1 MLLAIDTGNT
11 NAKFALVD
19 DTGKILQRWR
29 IATDARRTADEYAV
43 WLDQLIQMAGY
54 RRSDIDAVIIATV
67 VPRAL
72 HNLQLLA
79 SRYFSCEALVAGR
92 GAVGWGIQLRVAE
105 PHAVGADRAVN
116 AIAAQSLTVQLR
128 VAEPHSV
135 GADRAVN
142 AIAAQSLTEG
152 HKIVISF
159 GTATTFDY
167 IGPDGSYRGGS
178 IAPGVNL
185 SLDALYAAA
194 AMLPR
199 IAIEPPPNES
209 VIGTTTVG
217 QMQIGIYWGYVAMI
231 EGMIAR
237 MKAEIGEPVSV
248 IATGGLAILFQQ
260 HGHLFDRVEPDL
272 TLRGLALL
280 YRNRE
285 LT

>member
-1 MLLAIDTGNT
+1 MLLAIDAGNT
-11 NAKFALVD
+11 NVKFALVED
-19 DTGKILQRWR
+19 GQIKTRWR
-29 IATDARRTADEYAV
+29 LATDARRTADEYAV
-43 WLDQLIQMAGY
+43 WLDQLIRMAGFQ
-54 RRSDIDAVIIATV
+54 RSDIKAVIIATV

-79 SRYFSCEALVAGR
+79 VRYFDCEAFIAGR
-92 GAVGWGIQLRVAE
+92 DQVEWGIQLKVAE
-105 PHAVGADRAVN
+105 P
-116 AIAAQSLTVQLR
+116 Q
-128 VAEPHSV
+128 SV

-142 AIAAQSLTEG
+142 AVAAQELESG
-152 HKIVISF
+152 DKIVISF

-237 MKAEIGEPVSV
+237 MKAEIGVPVKV

-285 LT
+285 QK

>member
-54 RRSDIDAVIIATV
+54 RRTDIDAVIIATV

-79 SRYFSCEALVAGR
+79 TRYFGCEALVAGR
-92 GAVGWGIQLRVAE
+92 GAVGWGI
-105 PHAVGADRAVN
+105 
-116 AIAAQSLTVQLR
+116 QLR

-178 IAPGVNL
+178 IASGVNL

-280 YRNRE
+280 FRNRE
-285 LT
+285 LTS

>member
-116 AIAAQSLTVQLR
+116 AIAAQSLT
-128 VAEPHSV
+128 
-135 GADRAVN
+135 
-142 AIAAQSLTEG
+142 EG

-194 AMLPR
+194 VMLPR

>member
-54 RRSDIDAVIIATV
+54 RRADIDAVIIATV

-79 SRYFSCEALVAGR
+79 TRYFRCEALVAGR

-105 PHAVGADRAVN
+105 PHA
-116 AIAAQSLTVQLR
+116 
-128 VAEPHSV
+128 V

>member
-54 RRSDIDAVIIATV
+54 RRTDIEAVIIATV

-79 SRYFSCEALVAGR
+79 TRYFGCEPLVAGR
-92 GAVGWGIQLRVAE
+92 GAVNWGI
-105 PHAVGADRAVN
+105 
-116 AIAAQSLTVQLR
+116 QLR

-209 VIGTTTVG
+209 LIGTTTVG

>member
-116 AIAAQSLTVQLR
+116 AIAAQSLT
-128 VAEPHSV
+128 
-135 GADRAVN
+135 
-142 AIAAQSLTEG
+142 EG

-237 MKAEIGEPVSV
+237 MKAEIGESVSV

>member
-116 AIAAQSLTVQLR
+116 AIAAQSLT
-128 VAEPHSV
+128 
-135 GADRAVN
+135 
-142 AIAAQSLTEG
+142 EG

-209 VIGTTTVG
+209 LIGTTTVG